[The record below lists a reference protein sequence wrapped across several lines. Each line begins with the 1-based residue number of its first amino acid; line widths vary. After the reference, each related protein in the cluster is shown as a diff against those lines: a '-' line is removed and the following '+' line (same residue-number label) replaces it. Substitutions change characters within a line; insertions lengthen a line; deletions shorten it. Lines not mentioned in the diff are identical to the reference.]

1 MGKKLENLYRKLHTM
16 LGLLTAVLVE
26 EACHAAVEDQ
36 ACLDPE
42 EAAAAVRTLR
52 PGEGHAIELGE
63 SSDSSEVGPL
73 AVADH
78 ILVAEE
84 QRLAYPAAA
93 GRKEVVLVAD
103 ILGSLVGVVDFLVVD
118 S

>member
-1 MGKKLENLYRKLHTM
+1 MSW
-16 LGLLTAVLVE
+16 LLTAVLVE

-42 EAAAAVRTLR
+42 EAVAAVRILQ

-78 ILVAEE
+78 IPVAEV
-84 QRLAYPAAA
+84 QRLAFPAAA
-93 GRKEVVLVAD
+93 GHKEAVPVAD
-103 ILGSLVGVVDFLVVD
+103 ILGSLVGVVDSLVD